1 MFQMKTTL
9 ESIQATVGHTFK
21 DEALLRQVFI
31 HRSYLNET
39 HDKTLA
45 HNERLEFLGDAVL
58 ELVVT
63 RHLYDQ
69 YDEPEGVLTNW
80 RAALVRGAM
89 IATVAEG
96 LGFNDLLLLS
106 KGEQSST
113 GKARG
118 LILANTFE
126 AFTGA
131 LYLDAGYDT
140 AAKFIHTYLICK
152 LPEIL
157 ENNLHID
164 PKSQLQEVLQT
175 TQGITPSYT
184 VLKEAGPDHAK
195 TFTVAVFAGSR
206 QLAIGEGLSKQ
217 RAEVAAAKEAL
228 TTLSAS

>member
-1 MFQMKTTL
+1 MITL
-9 ESIQATVGHTFK
+9 ESLQQTVGYTFT
-21 DEALLRQVFI
+21 DTALLRQVFI

-39 HDKTLA
+39 SDKTLE

-69 YDEPEGVLTNW
+69 YHEPEGVLTNW

-89 IATVAEG
+89 IATVSEA
-96 LGFNDLLLLS
+96 LGFNDVLLLS
-106 KGEQSST
+106 KGEQGST

-126 AFTGA
+126 AFVGA
-131 LYLDAGYDT
+131 LYLDGGYDR
-140 AAKFIHTYLICK
+140 AAAFIHTYLICK

-164 PKSQLQEVLQT
+164 PKSQLQEILQT
-175 TQGITPSYT
+175 TKSITPSYT
-184 VLKEAGPDHAK
+184 VLKESGPDHAK
-195 TFTVAVFAGSR
+195 TFTVAVHAGSER
-206 QLAIGEGLSKQ
+206 LAVGEGLSKQ
-217 RAEVAAAKEAL
+217 RAEVDAARQAL
-228 TTLSAS
+228 IILNAN

>member
-1 MFQMKTTL
+1 MTTFDSL
-9 ESIQATVGHTFK
+9 QQVAGHSFS
-21 DEALLRQVFI
+21 DQALLKQVFI

-39 HDKTLA
+39 ADKTLA

-89 IATVAEG
+89 IATVSEA

-106 KGEQSST
+106 KGEQSSS

-126 AFTGA
+126 AFVGA
-131 LYLDAGYDT
+131 LYLDGGYTVASD
-140 AAKFIHTYLICK
+140 FIHAQLICK

-175 TQGITPSYT
+175 TQGITPNYT
-184 VLKEAGPDHAK
+184 VLSEIGPDHAK
-195 TFTVAVFAGSR
+195 TFKVAVFAGKER
-206 QLAIGEGLSKQ
+206 LAEGEGLSKQ
-217 RAEVAAAKEAL
+217 RAEVDAARNALAKS
-228 TTLSAS
+228 SAS

>member
-1 MFQMKTTL
+1 MTL
-9 ESIQATVGHTFK
+9 ELLQKAVGYTFTNHN
-21 DEALLRQVFI
+21 LLNQVFI
-31 HRSYLNET
+31 HRSFLNET
-39 HDKTLA
+39 SDKSLE

-69 YDEPEGVLTNW
+69 YNEPEGVLTNW
-80 RAALVRGAM
+80 RAALVRGVM
-89 IATVAEG
+89 IATVSES
-96 LGFNDLLLLS
+96 LGFNDMLMLS

-126 AFTGA
+126 AFVGA
-131 LYLDAGYDT
+131 LYLDGGYER
-140 AAKFIHTYLICK
+140 ASEFIHQHLIVK

-175 TQGITPSYT
+175 TKGITPSYK
-184 VLKEAGPDHAK
+184 VINEDGPDHSK
-195 TFTVAVFAGSR
+195 TFTVAVYAGVKK
-206 QLAIGEGLSKQ
+206 LAEGQGYSKQ

-228 TTLSAS
+228 IDLSAS